1 MLIFVQVCRTI
12 DKKISVFKIKHRFW
26 KNKWRA
32 MNFTKRKLVLQE
44 RLWTKE
50 VLKIIRSTLI
60 RSTLTRS
67 WRHQKVK
74 ITSSLRLK
82 LKFIESCHFIWISMK
97 KEHKLGKSVISE
109 EFEGIGCLSIEERWK
124 RTIVHLYDHYIH
136 YSVLC
141 LQ

>member
-1 MLIFVQVCRTI
+1 MSIGYANICSSVHDHRQKV
-12 DKKISVFKIKHRFW
+12 SVFKIKHRFW

-32 MNFTKRKLVLQE
+32 MNFTKRKLVLRE

-67 WRHQKVK
+67 WRHQKLK
-74 ITSSLRLK
+74 IISSLRLK

-97 KEHKLGKSVISE
+97 KEPNLIWILKKFFVSEISTIFRIYERIRHNMATKL
-109 EFEGIGCLSIEERWK
+109 
-124 RTIVHLYDHYIH
+124 TINKGWN
-136 YSVLC
+136 
-141 LQ
+141 